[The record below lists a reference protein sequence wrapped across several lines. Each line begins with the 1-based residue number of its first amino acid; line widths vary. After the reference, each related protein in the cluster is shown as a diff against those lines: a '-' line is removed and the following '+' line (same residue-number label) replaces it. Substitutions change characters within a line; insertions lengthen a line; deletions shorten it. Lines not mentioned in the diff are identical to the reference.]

1 MGIFNKSNQPDPKVN
16 RNAFDLS
23 FASSGTFKFGT
34 LYPVFCKEVLPGDSF
49 RINGAFGL
57 RFMPLAFPIQ
67 TKVRADIHFF
77 YVRNRNLWKDWP
89 NFIGQTGR
97 PSAFPVLSSFNSK
110 KMTKTGS
117 LGDYLGLPSTVVGTT
132 SKSLRTGTAYGFSN
146 PSDGYGRNVP
156 SFYLDYRDLGNNSS
170 YIHAS
175 FNSAGYSNFYTF
187 IKLNSDTQVDNSK
200 CFYAQSE
207 VLSYPAAIYIPNYDN
222 YLELH
227 TGLPADEM
235 PQDLSLFCFVMA
247 NSQDSP
253 RKASTNGIHFI
264 SSRGEQYVD
273 QDGLIS
279 YRWKVSSSIANDKL
293 QFFFCFNDVTNA
305 DSAAASLSTQKGT
318 ALSSLPY
325 FNTFSGISYELFYR
339 VTTLTANDPVDE
351 LKTPISALPFRA
363 YESVY
368 NSFYRDQRNNP
379 YIVNGVQDPNVYLP
393 TTDGGS
399 DNSSYDFRQRNWEQ
413 DFLTSAVPSPQQGVA
428 PLVGITSTGVATF
441 DVDGTPY
448 SAQLETAEDGDTVV
462 SARLGSDAPASVR
475 SSVMSLA
482 TSGISINDFRGV
494 NALQRFLET
503 NMRRG
508 LKYKD
513 QIMSHYGVDVSYA
526 ELDMPEFLGGFSEFV
541 NIDQIN
547 NMTESEGSS
556 PLGSYAGQ
564 ASCVGSSKHTIN
576 RFCDEHGFIIGIM
589 SIVPVPTYSQLL
601 PKHFTK
607 FDPLDYFFPEFGHLG
622 YQPIPYREV
631 CPFQAQS
638 FGVDLS
644 STFGYQRAWYDYL
657 ASVDEVHGLFRT
669 QLQSFILTRV
679 FNGVPSLNEDFLL
692 VHPESLNDIFT
703 VTKDSDGNPVDPILG
718 QLYFDVTAKRK
729 IPRYGVPR
737 LE

>member
-16 RNAFDLS
+16 RNSFDLS

-34 LYPVFCKEVLPGDSF
+34 LYPVFLKEVLPGDSF

-97 PSAFPVLSSFNSK
+97 PSAFPVLSQSNK
-110 KMTKTGS
+110 ERLIKTS
-117 LGDYLGLPSTVVGTT
+117 ALGDYLGLPTTIVGRESVKISDVGVTFVSPRNDTTRYSVDYSSIHQTSETIPFSINQSVANLFRVGVSDPTVEQYNSEQTYFGTSTDLTLNQPYVSGVDNFLEVVINDVFSENLPSTIPTGVNLRCVAV
-132 SKSLRTGTAYGFSN
+132 LRT
-146 PSDGYGRNVP
+146 
-156 SFYLDYRDLGNNSS
+156 SS
-170 YIHAS
+170 
-175 FNSAGYSNFYTF
+175 G
-187 IKLNSDTQVDNSK
+187 
-200 CFYAQSE
+200 
-207 VLSYPAAIYIPNYDN
+207 SY
-222 YLELH
+222 
-227 TGLPADEM
+227 
-235 PQDLSLFCFVMA
+235 
-247 NSQDSP
+247 
-253 RKASTNGIHFI
+253 
-264 SSRGEQYVD
+264 
-273 QDGLIS
+273 
-279 YRWKVSSSIANDKL
+279 VSSLPEIPVMQGQYYELPDGSIGFRFPYTGALVSRVVKFI
-293 QFFFCFNDVTNA
+293 FFYDDISNTDGN
-305 DSAAASLSTQKGT
+305 LSSQKGT
-318 ALSSLPY
+318 PFVGSIGVSVKNPNL
-325 FNTFSGISYELFYR
+325 
-339 VTTLTANDPVDE
+339 TLTVYRSIGSSVAKDPEQTLSFD
-351 LKTPISALPFRA
+351 ISALPFRA
-363 YESVY
+363 YESIY

-393 TTDGGS
+393 TTEGGIDS
-399 DNSSYDFRQRNWEQ
+399 SSYDFRQRNWEQ

-475 SSVMSLA
+475 SSVVSLA

-513 QIMSHYGVDVSYA
+513 QIMSHYGVDVSFA

-576 RFCDEHGFIIGIM
+576 RFCDEHGFIVGIL

-622 YQPIPYREV
+622 YQPIPYKEV
-631 CPFQAQS
+631 CPFQAQAY
-638 FGVDLS
+638 GVS
-644 STFGYQRAWYDYL
+644 PYSTFGYQRAWYDYL

-692 VHPESLNDIFT
+692 VHPDSLNDIFT